1 MNLLGNAAFL
11 VGLSVAFCFSEQA
24 SAYAPGSPTGG
35 ALAEVARCRA
45 LPGDADRLA
54 CYDRAVATLDAAE
67 RAGEVV
73 VLDRAQVR
81 ETNRQLFGFEIAN
94 PFAGRA
100 DIAPE
105 PAVES
110 IETTLASASSSGDG
124 KWTFRLANGSEWRQI
139 DSGPVRFRNREGE
152 AVRVRRASLGS
163 YLMTL
168 GASRAV
174 RVRRQ

>member
-1 MNLLGNAAFL
+1 MNLLNKMAFL
-11 VGLSVAFCFSEQA
+11 VGLTATFCTAEQA
-24 SAYAPGSPTGG
+24 AASMPEPSAG
-35 ALAEVARCRA
+35 ALAEVARCRG
-45 LPGDADRLA
+45 LTEDANRLA
-54 CYDRAVATLDAAE
+54 CYDRAVAALDAAE

-81 ETNRQLFGFEIAN
+81 ETNRQLFGFEITN

-110 IETTLASASSSGDG
+110 IETTLASASPSGDG